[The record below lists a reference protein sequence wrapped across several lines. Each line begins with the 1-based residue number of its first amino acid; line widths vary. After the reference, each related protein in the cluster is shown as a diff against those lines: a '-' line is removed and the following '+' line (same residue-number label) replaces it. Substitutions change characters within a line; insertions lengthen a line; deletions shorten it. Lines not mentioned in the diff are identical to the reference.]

1 MLTPPILAGD
11 AITATDM
18 PVDEGHSCPLPPKRD
33 LRSKCPT
40 AQHPVASS
48 PAAEVSEKALSFHRE
63 FKSQFDNELGSVNH
77 SET

>member
-18 PVDEGHSCPLPPKRD
+18 PVDEGHSCPFRPKRD

-40 AQHPVASS
+40 AQHPVPGS
-48 PAAEVSEKALSFHRE
+48 PATEVSEKAMSFHCK
-63 FKSQFDNELGSVNH
+63 FKSQLDNELGSVNH
-77 SET
+77 SKT